1 MVNMTAAGTAA
12 GKHAS
17 RTGFKRMETMWCY
30 LFIAPPVLG
39 FLIFGLAPLVYSL
52 WLSFMEWDM
61 ITPPAY
67 AGTDNFRHMLG
78 DEKFYKS
85 LFNTIYLMIGIPIG
99 MVFSLFLALLMN
111 RPLKGISVFR
121 TIYYIPVISPIIA
134 VSLLW
139 QWMLNYD
146 YGLINEWIWQIAG
159 VQGPN
164 WLGDPAWVKP
174 SFIVMGLW
182 GGVGGTMVLYLA
194 GLQGISSTYYEAAD
208 VDGAGRWAKFR
219 HITLPL
225 LSPIHFFVIVMG
237 VIGTFQ
243 SFSQMYIM
251 ATDGG
256 PEYSGATIVYYIFQ
270 EAFKYFSMGYA
281 SAVAW
286 VLGVLIFVITLLQF
300 RISKRLVYQD

>member
-1 MVNMTAAGTAA
+1 
-12 GKHAS
+12 
-17 RTGFKRMETMWCY
+17 MEKQLKQRSFRRKEIMWTY
-30 LFIAPPVLG
+30 LFVAPPLLG
-39 FLIFGLAPLVYSL
+39 FLIFGLAPLLTSL
-52 WLSFMEWDM
+52 GLSFMEWDM
-61 ITPPAY
+61 ITPSSWT
-67 AGTDNFRHMLG
+67 GIDNFTTMFE

-85 LFNTIYLMIGIPIG
+85 LFNTFYLLIGIPIG
-99 MVFSLFLALLMN
+99 MVISLFLAIMMN
-111 RPLKGISVFR
+111 RPLKGISLFR
-121 TIYYIPVISPIIA
+121 TVYYIPVISPIIA

-146 YGLINEWIWQIAG
+146 YGIINEWIWKIFG

-164 WLGDPAWVKP
+164 WLGDPLWVKP
-174 SFIVMGLW
+174 SFILMGLW

-194 GLQGISSTYYEAAD
+194 GLQGISSTYYEAAE
-208 VDGAGRWAKFR
+208 VDGASRWQQIR

-225 LSPIHFFVIVMG
+225 LSPIHFFVVVMG

-243 SFSQMYIM
+243 SFSQMYIL

-270 EAFKYFSMGYA
+270 EAFKYFNMGFA

-286 VLGVLIFVITLLQF
+286 VLGIMIFIITLIQF
-300 RISKRLVYQD
+300 RVSKRWVYQE

>member
-1 MVNMTAAGTAA
+1 
-12 GKHAS
+12 
-17 RTGFKRMETMWCY
+17 MWTY
-30 LFIAPPVLG
+30 LFVAPPLLG
-39 FLIFGLAPLVYSL
+39 FLIFGLAPLLTSL
-52 WLSFMEWDM
+52 GLSFMEWDM
-61 ITPPAY
+61 ITPSSWT
-67 AGTDNFRHMLG
+67 GIDNFTTMFE

-85 LFNTIYLMIGIPIG
+85 LFNTFYLLIGIPIG
-99 MVFSLFLALLMN
+99 MVISLFLAIMMN
-111 RPLKGISVFR
+111 RPLKGISLFR
-121 TIYYIPVISPIIA
+121 TVYYIPVISPIIA

-146 YGLINEWIWQIAG
+146 YGIINEWIWKIFG

-164 WLGDPAWVKP
+164 WLGDPLWVKP
-174 SFIVMGLW
+174 SFILMGLW

-194 GLQGISSTYYEAAD
+194 GLQGISSTYYEAAE
-208 VDGAGRWAKFR
+208 VDGASRWQQIR

-225 LSPIHFFVIVMG
+225 LSPIHFFVVVMG

-243 SFSQMYIM
+243 SFSQMYIL

-270 EAFKYFSMGYA
+270 EAFKYFNMGFA

-286 VLGVLIFVITLLQF
+286 VLGIMIFIITLIQF
-300 RISKRLVYQD
+300 RVSKRWVYQE